1 MKPSEISQNLMKILL
16 GSLAYVCNKIIK
28 NPGKELTGVTV
39 KKKTTP
45 MKHSDDCNKINGVS
59 HL

>member
-28 NPGKELTGVTV
+28 KPGKELRGMAV
-39 KKKTTP
+39 KKKTS